1 MESTKFFERGET
13 SSGSDDILIAR
24 AALVGLESIAAACK
38 SYDQSGD
45 ESGAHSARQTES
57 TESTSHLIRLRI
69 NIASNITDV
78 KQIAVQLFQDVCSK
92 VEASLQDQPPF
103 TMENA
108 LLNVDQFE
116 VSCLH
121 FNRFLKCIQSLASL
135 CEFPKLQPNTEEA
148 RKIKESLKRI
158 EGKIVTKVY

>member
-1 MESTKFFERGET
+1 MESTKFFERGEA

-38 SYDQSGD
+38 SCDQSGAN
-45 ESGAHSARQTES
+45 SVRLTES

-92 VEASLQDQPPF
+92 VEASLQDQPLF

-121 FNRFLKCIQSLASL
+121 FNRFLKCVQSLASL
-135 CEFPKLQPNTEEA
+135 CQLPKLQSDTEEA